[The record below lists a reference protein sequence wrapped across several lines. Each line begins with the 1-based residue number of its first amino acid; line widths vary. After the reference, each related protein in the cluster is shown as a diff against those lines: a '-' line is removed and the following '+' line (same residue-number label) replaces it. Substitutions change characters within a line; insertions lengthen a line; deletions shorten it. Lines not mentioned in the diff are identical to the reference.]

1 MEMIGKWAIVDTSQK
16 CIEIYEGDILNFD
29 TTKYENYGGEIK
41 VSSPWEYRGGEVGQI
56 FNNELD
62 KFE

>member
-1 MEMIGKWAIVDTSQK
+1 MDMLGTWAIVDTSGK
-16 CIEIYEGDILNFD
+16 CIEIYEGNIIDFD

-41 VSSPWEYRGGEVGQI
+41 VSSPWEYRGGEVGKV
-56 FNNELD
+56 FNHQTD